1 MKSVRCLAD
10 GMDNLQNKTLPP
22 NSERENEESC
32 EAKQRDGSRPT
43 RRRASRRT
51 SPTCHRPSTG
61 TARSGCRSGS
71 AEIYKVSSIPPPFEY
86 SKSCILSSI

>member
-32 EAKQRDGSRPT
+32 EAKQRDCSRST
-43 RRRASRRT
+43 CCRASC
-51 SPTCHRPSTG
+51 SSSSTCHRSSTG
-61 TARSGCRSGS
+61 TVRSGCRSGS